1 MWIVYALI
9 AGVFVI
15 CAVTA
20 GHNGQTN
27 FAVAFGLLACLY
39 AWIGVREA
47 RGKNG

>member
-15 CAVTA
+15 CAATA

-27 FAVAFGLLACLY
+27 FAIAFGLVAAGYVWL
-39 AWIGVREA
+39 GVREV